1 MDRTKI
7 LSEYKKQED
16 KILLGQVLDKIDFV
30 RQREKLENTD
40 FLDMYQLSLVS
51 NFLKKI
57 DFTNYIFYGGF
68 EESERKVLILYPEKY
83 NLEMVEKNYS
93 KIIKIIRINLAE
105 EDYKKVFT

>member
-40 FLDMYQLSLVS
+40 F
-51 NFLKKI
+51 K
-57 DFTNYIFYGGF
+57 T
-68 EESERKVLILYPEKY
+68 LI
-83 NLEMVEKNYS
+83 
-93 KIIKIIRINLAE
+93 I
-105 EDYKKVFT
+105 